1 MLNRNKL
8 RAEIVKN
15 GYTQAD
21 VAKKLDISEKTFIS
35 RMKNGVFKNLSVIS
49 SQYPG
54 TASSTQ
60 VPLVQGFSVPV

>member
-21 VAKKLDISEKTFIS
+21 VAKRLDISEKTFIS
-35 RMKNGVFKNLSVIS
+35 RMKNGVFKTDEVEI
-49 SQYPG
+49 
-54 TASSTQ
+54 
-60 VPLVQGFSVPV
+60 LVEFLGIEDPMSIFFDQKVT

>member
-1 MLNRNKL
+1 MINRNKL

-35 RMKNGVFKNLSVIS
+35 RMKNGVFKTNEVEI
-49 SQYPG
+49 
-54 TASSTQ
+54 
-60 VPLVQGFSVPV
+60 LVDFLGIEDPMSIFFDQKVT